1 MRHFLCPEEGP
12 RSILFTRH
20 RFLGKNKQ
28 ERPCSEA
35 KRRDACPRKTVR
47 VEQKKAQSFSL
58 ENNCTCLQSQK
69 ISPKRNPFHIAINHV
84 QYKNRSNILDD
95 T

>member
-1 MRHFLCPEEGP
+1 MRHFLYPEEGP

-35 KRRDACPRKTVR
+35 KRRDACPRKTMR
-47 VEQKKAQSFSL
+47 VEQKKS
-58 ENNCTCLQSQK
+58 
-69 ISPKRNPFHIAINHV
+69 AILLVREQLHLSSV
-84 QYKNRSNILDD
+84 SKDFPEEKSVSYSNQPCSI
-95 T
+95 

>member
-1 MRHFLCPEEGP
+1 MRHFLYPEEGP

-35 KRRDACPRKTVR
+35 KRRDACPRKTMR
-47 VEQKKAQSFSL
+47 VEQKK
-58 ENNCTCLQSQK
+58 
-69 ISPKRNPFHIAINHV
+69 RNPS
-84 QYKNRSNILDD
+84 R
-95 T
+95 

>member
-1 MRHFLCPEEGP
+1 MRHFLYPEEGP

-35 KRRDACPRKTVR
+35 KRRDTCPRKTMR
-47 VEQKKAQSFSL
+47 DEQKKRNPSRQRTIALVFSL
-58 ENNCTCLQSQK
+58 K
-69 ISPKRNPFHIAINHV
+69 RFPKE
-84 QYKNRSNILDD
+84 
-95 T
+95 